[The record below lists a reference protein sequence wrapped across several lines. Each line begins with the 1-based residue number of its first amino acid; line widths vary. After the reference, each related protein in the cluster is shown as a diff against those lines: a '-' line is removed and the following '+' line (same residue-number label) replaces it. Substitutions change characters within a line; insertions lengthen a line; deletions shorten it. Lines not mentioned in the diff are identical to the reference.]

1 EAARSRLCRAV
12 PSRRSRQPGGGRL
25 AKAVEVLDHHVAC
38 ESLHFVPRAA
48 AEAMARRVEAPG
60 GARELE
66 RPLEREPAGE
76 AGGEAG
82 GEGVS
87 RTAGIRRLD
96 LGCGHADET
105 VVEHSERRL
114 FGPR

>member
-1 EAARSRLCRAV
+1 M
-12 PSRRSRQPGGGRL
+12 
-25 AKAVEVLDHHVAC
+25 AC

-48 AEAMARRVEAPG
+48 AEAMAGRVEAPG

-105 VVEHSERRL
+105 VFEHSERRL
-114 FGPR
+114 FGPRAHHARLAARAQPAHALDQHPDVV